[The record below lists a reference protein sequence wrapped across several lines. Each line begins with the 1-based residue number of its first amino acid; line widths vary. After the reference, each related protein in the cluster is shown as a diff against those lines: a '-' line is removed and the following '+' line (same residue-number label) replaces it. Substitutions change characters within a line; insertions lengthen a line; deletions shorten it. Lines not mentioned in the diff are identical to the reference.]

1 MDVVDVVNLYRK
13 EHKVSV
19 MQQGLV
25 LMVTGMAVVFAFL
38 VILIFIT
45 KLLSIVVRKYFPEKE
60 VPIKQTP
67 PAAKAIGSAPV
78 GAHDGAEIAAAIA
91 VAAAYAK
98 R

>member
-1 MDVVDVVNLYRK
+1 
-13 EHKVSV
+13 

-45 KLLSIVVRKYFPEKE
+45 KLLSLVVLKYFPEKV
-60 VPIKQTP
+60 VPIKPTP
-67 PAAKAIGSAPV
+67 PTVQVIGSAPA

-91 VAAAYAK
+91 AAAAYAK

>member
-1 MDVVDVVNLYRK
+1 
-13 EHKVSV
+13 VSV

-25 LMVTGMAVVFAFL
+25 LMITGMAVVFAFL

-45 KLLSIVVRKYFPEKE
+45 KLLSVVVLKYFPEKE
-60 VPIKQTP
+60 VPLKPTP
-67 PAAKAIGSAPV
+67 PAAQAIGSAPV

-91 VAAAYAK
+91 AAAAYAK